1 MQEEKDLNIVLI
13 ANGISLMGALLM
25 VGVGLLKKRE
35 QIILVQCVQFTLQG
49 VANLL
54 LGGATG
60 LIANIISIARNL
72 FCLKFEYTAVWKATF
87 LAVQVALS
95 AGSNEMGFIGWL
107 PVIGVAIYTWCL
119 DLKDEVKLKLVM
131 IIGQIMWVVYDFTLM
146 NYVASAFDML
156 TMGSN
161 VIGIWLIL
169 RDRRRGIKE

>member
-1 MQEEKDLNIVLI
+1 MNIVLI

-25 VGVGLLKKRE
+25 VGVGLLKKKE

-49 VANLL
+49 VANLM

-72 FCLKFEYTAVWKATF
+72 FSLKFAYTVVWKAVF

-95 AGSNEMGFIGWL
+95 AGTNEMGFIGWL

-119 DLKDEVKLKLVM
+119 DLKDEVKLKIVM
-131 IIGQIMWVVYDFTLM
+131 IIGQIMWVVYDFMLM
-146 NYVASAFDML
+146 NYVSFAFDLL
-156 TMGSN
+156 TICSNLMG
-161 VIGIWLIL
+161 IRLIL
-169 RDRRRGIKE
+169 KERRAAAEQQ